1 MNVNLHHLRLFHY
14 VAEAKG
20 ISAAVKLIPYGI
32 QQPAI
37 SQQLLQLED
46 ELGIKLFERRPF
58 SLTIAGERLYK
69 FTTKAFNDLELTLR
83 SLKDDTGIRF
93 KVACPSVISVNFLPE
108 IISALFKDFP
118 LLRPNIMEIEG
129 NAVFAALLNKS
140 IDIAISMADLPRS
153 KSIVS
158 TKIISL
164 PLALIVPENH
174 KFLKNGFWPKSDFA
188 LEKWIAVQEETGGVD
203 DLKNGLSKL
212 GIIPEFSASTNSIEA
227 AFNYISMGLG
237 IALMALPP
245 ASMLEHKKLKAIPVP
260 EEFGS
265 LNINVLRLRV
275 NSLDARI
282 INHFIKSAKQIGREL
297 KASVIC

>member
-46 ELGIKLFERRPF
+46 ELGVKLFERRPF
-58 SLTIAGERLYK
+58 SLTGAGERLFK
-69 FTTKAFNDLELTLR
+69 FTAKAFNDLQLTLR
-83 SLKDDTGIRF
+83 DLKDDVGIRF
-93 KVACPSVISVNFLPE
+93 RVACPSVISVNFLPE
-108 IISALFKDFP
+108 IISTLLSDFP
-118 LLRPNIMEIEG
+118 FLRPNIMEIEG
-129 NAVFAALLNKS
+129 NAIFAALLNNN

-164 PLALIVPENH
+164 PLALIVPKNH
-174 KFLKNGFWPKSDFA
+174 RFIKKGFWPKTDFA
-188 LEKWIAVQEETGGVD
+188 MEKWIAVQEETGGVD
-203 DLKNGLSKL
+203 DLKNGLSNL
-212 GIIPEFSASTNSIEA
+212 GIVPEFSASTNSIEA

-245 ASMLEHKKLKAIPVP
+245 ASMLEYRNVKAIPVP
-260 EEFGS
+260 EEFGA
-265 LNINVLRLRV
+265 LNINVLRLRTT
-275 NSLDARI
+275 NLEPRI
-282 INHFIKSAKQIGREL
+282 INHFIESTKQIGRDL
-297 KASVIC
+297 